1 MGGGGGSGGGT
12 PVADRLGQC
21 FALTPKGERDPLFRG
36 EKGRKSRV
44 TQVRVRW
51 RLARFSTPSE
61 LAETGMYVVPMAGPQ
76 SPLTSANS
84 PQATNCVSGSDYG
97 GSGSSSSD
105 TGGSGGG
112 VSGGGVTV
120 PGMVTER
127 IFILNPPPEV
137 TLGGTFGG
145 AFGRTF
151 DDTSSIRTPQQQQQ
165 QQQPQPQR
173 PWQPTCTV
181 KVLRGHKAKVVPQLR
196 DLRPLL
202 GWWARMC
209 EVPQAL
215 RSNGSHVY
223 RPRKKGVRAGIRRF
237 MSNLGLTS
245 PPPTVPTPTQG
256 TPEMP
261 VSSKAAAM
269 LGISHTPRRKEAKS
283 GFESKRD

>member
-76 SPLTSANS
+76 SPATSANS

-97 GSGSSSSD
+97 GRD
-105 TGGSGGG
+105 PGG
-112 VSGGGVTV
+112 SGGGVTV

-151 DDTSSIRTPQQQQQ
+151 DDTSSMRTPQQ
-165 QQQPQPQR
+165 PPPPQR
-173 PWQPTCTV
+173 PLQPTCTV

-223 RPRKKGVRAGIRRF
+223 RPRKKGVREGIRRF
-237 MSNLGLTS
+237 MSDLGLTS

-256 TPEMP
+256 APEMP

-269 LGISHTPRRKEAKS
+269 LGISHTPRRKEAKP
-283 GFESKRD
+283 GFESKGD